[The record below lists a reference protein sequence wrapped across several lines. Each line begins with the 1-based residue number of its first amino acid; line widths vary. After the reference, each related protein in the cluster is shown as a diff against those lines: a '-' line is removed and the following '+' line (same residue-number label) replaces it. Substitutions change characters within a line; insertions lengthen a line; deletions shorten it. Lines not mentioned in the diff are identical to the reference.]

1 MITLKSTFRGDQF
14 LFAPAEEVDI
24 YLSQKS
30 EGPYNY
36 RLHPAEPDTVDT
48 VDIED
53 TTLEALQT
61 GDISDIDRERGFA
74 LDIRDR
80 LRSDL

>member
-36 RLHPAEPDTVDT
+36 RLHPAEPDTVD
-48 VDIED
+48 IED